1 MEKAILGTKI
11 GMTQVFGENGKV
23 IPVTVVKAGPCT
35 VIQKKTADND
45 GYDALC
51 VGYGDVK
58 EKSLNKPQKGKFAK
72 ADTAFKKYIR
82 EFRLA
87 DTSAYN
93 TGDEIRADVFAEGE
107 HIDVTGISKGK
118 GFAGPMK
125 RWGLH
130 RGPMAHGSGYHRG
143 SGSMGACSTPGRV
156 MKGKKLPGHMG
167 VDKVTV
173 QNLEIVKVDAENG
186 LILLKGAVPGNKG
199 GLVMIKNSVKAGK

>member
-11 GMTQVFGENGKV
+11 GMTQLFGDNGKV
-23 IPVTVVKAGPCT
+23 IPVTVIKAGPCV
-35 VIQKKTADND
+35 VIQKKTVDNE

-51 VGYGDVK
+51 VGYGDVR
-58 EKSLNKPQKGKFAK
+58 EKSLNKPKKGQFAK
-72 ADTAFKKYIR
+72 ADTANKKYIR

-87 DTSAYN
+87 DTGAYN
-93 TGDEIRADVFAEGE
+93 VGDEIKVDVFAEGDR
-107 HIDVTGISKGK
+107 IDVTGTGKGK

-130 RGPMAHGSGYHRG
+130 RGPMSHGSGYHRG
-143 SGSMGACSTPGRV
+143 SGSMGACSDPGRV

-167 VDKVTV
+167 VNRVTV
-173 QNLEIVKVDAENG
+173 QNLEVVKVDAENS

-199 GLVMIKNSVKAGK
+199 GLVMIKNSVKAD